1 MAAQA
6 RLLFARHFFKQPLLL
21 ASIIP
26 SSRYVVRRLLERIDW
41 EEARVIVEYGPGI
54 GNVTREMLRR
64 LRPDGVL
71 LALELNPEFVE
82 FLKREYDDPRLRV
95 VHASAADVREVLA
108 GFGLARADYIVS
120 GIPFTTL
127 PNGVRERIMSESR
140 HALDEGGE
148 MIVYQFLRT
157 VRPYLRR
164 MFGRVEEEYELLN
177 ILPTRLYYCQP

>member
-41 EEARVIVEYGPGI
+41 TEARVVVEYGPGI

-64 LRPDGVL
+64 LRPDGIL
-71 LALELNPEFVE
+71 LALELNPDFVE
-82 FLKREYDDPRLRV
+82 YLKREYDDPRLRV
-95 VHASAADVREVLA
+95 VHASAADVRKVLTEL
-108 GFGLARADYIVS
+108 GLPRANYIVS
-120 GIPFTTL
+120 GIPFTTM
-127 PNGVRERIMSESR
+127 PDGVRKQVMSESR
-140 HALDEGGE
+140 HALEDGGE

-164 MFGRVEEEYELLN
+164 IFGRVEEEYELLN

>member
-1 MAAQA
+1 M
-6 RLLFARHFFKQPLLL
+6 L
-21 ASIIP
+21 ASLIP

-41 EEARVIVEYGPGI
+41 TKARVIVEYGPGI

-71 LALELNPEFVE
+71 IALELNPEFVQYM
-82 FLKREYDDPRLRV
+82 KGEYHDPRLHI
-95 VHASAADVREVLA
+95 VHASAAEVGTVLA
-108 GFGLARADYIVS
+108 SLGLERADYIVS
-120 GIPFTTL
+120 GIPFTTI
-127 PNGVRERIMSESR
+127 PDAVRRQIMTESLR
-140 HALDEGGE
+140 VLGSDGQ